1 MSYVVTDLLMRL
13 LLPTVLLTA
22 RGFRKHY
29 CESTSL
35 SYWVRVGKPQ
45 DGQECDADAMPIV
58 FVHGLG
64 VGVLPYIAMLDT
76 LLSGVDASRS
86 MVLMELPFIS
96 CSLAPSP
103 TVPSPQETVDSL
115 IKVNLLLPPQACRK
129 VGMHMWH
136 RKEG

>member
-1 MSYVVTDLLMRL
+1 MTLDPITSKHRPLAAYVVTDLLMRL

-35 SYWVRVGKPQ
+35 AYWVRVEKPQ
-45 DGQECDADAMPIV
+45 DGQEGCDQDAMPIV

-76 LLSGVDASRS
+76 LLEGVDASRS
-86 MVLMELPFIS
+86 VVLMELPFIS
-96 CSLAPSP
+96 LSLAPSP
-103 TVPSPQETVDSL
+103 YVPSPKETVDSL
-115 IKVNLLLPPQACRK
+115 MKVNLQNPR
-129 VGMHMWH
+129 
-136 RKEG
+136 